1 MACLRAPG
9 ATCCGS
15 KNPMSDKPL
24 PAHSPRIAVYP
35 GTFDPL
41 TAGHL
46 DVLRR
51 ACRLFDHVIVAIA
64 ASEHKRPLF
73 SVEERI
79 KMTEEALVDIPN
91 ATVEPLKGLTVN
103 FAKERG
109 AITLIRGL
117 RKFTDFEYEFDL
129 AHTNRQLAPDIE
141 TIVLM
146 PSKDQFCTS
155 STFVKE
161 IAQHKIEEAAQFVPA
176 CVMRCLREKF
186 AGTK

>member
-1 MACLRAPG
+1 
-9 ATCCGS
+9 
-15 KNPMSDKPL
+15 MSDTASSSL
-24 PAHSPRIAVYP
+24 SHTRRTAVYP

-41 TAGHL
+41 TSGHL

-51 ACRLFDHVIVAIA
+51 ACRLFDHVIIAIA
-64 ASEHKRPLF
+64 ASAQKRPLF
-73 SVEERI
+73 SIDERI
-79 KMTEEALVDIPN
+79 AMTEEALTDLPN
-91 ATVEPLKGLTVN
+91 ASVAPLKGLTVS
-103 FAKERG
+103 FAKEHG

-161 IAQHKIEEAAQFVPA
+161 IAQHKIDEAAQFVPP
-176 CVMRCLREKF
+176 CVMRYLREKF
-186 AGTK
+186 SSGR

>member
-1 MACLRAPG
+1 M
-9 ATCCGS
+9 
-15 KNPMSDKPL
+15 
-24 PAHSPRIAVYP
+24 PRRTAVYP

-41 TAGHL
+41 TLGHI

-51 ACRLFDHVIVAIA
+51 ACRLFDHVILAIA
-64 ASEHKRPLF
+64 PGGDTKCPLF
-73 SVEERI
+73 SLDERLA
-79 KMTEEALVDIPN
+79 MAREAIADTPN
-91 ATVEPLKGLTVN
+91 ASVEPLPGLTVSL
-103 FAKERG
+103 ARERG
-109 AITLIRGL
+109 AITLVRGL

-161 IAQHKIEEAAQFVPA
+161 IARHKLAEAAQFVPP
-176 CVMRCLREKF
+176 CVKAYLCRKF
-186 AGTK
+186 PPA

>member
-1 MACLRAPG
+1 
-9 ATCCGS
+9 
-15 KNPMSDKPL
+15 MS
-24 PAHSPRIAVYP
+24 HRRIAVYP

-41 TAGHL
+41 TLGHL
-46 DVLRR
+46 DVLYR

-64 ASEHKRPLF
+64 PSETKAPLF
-73 SVEERI
+73 TLEERVAI
-79 KMTEEALVDIPN
+79 TQDVLTGLPN
-91 ATVEPLKGLTVN
+91 ASVKPLYGLTVL
-103 FAKERG
+103 FAQENG

-146 PSKDQFCTS
+146 PSKEQFCTS

-161 IAQHKIEEAAQFVPA
+161 IARYNLEKAAQFVPEK
-176 CVMRCLREKF
+176 VMAYLHRKF
-186 AGTK
+186 G